1 MAIYHLNTHTIGRA
15 AGHSAVAAAAYR
27 SASKLVDERTGEVFD
42 FTRKGGVLSAEIVTP
57 AGVPVPERAALW
69 NAAEAAEKRKDA
81 RVAREWRAAL
91 PHELN
96 EADRKELATRM
107 GQAIADRYGVAVDVC
122 IHAPDREGDDRNFHV
137 HMLATTRTI
146 GADGALGAKAV
157 IELANKDRQKAGIP
171 GTSQGDITDI
181 RREWAELTNE
191 ALERAGI
198 SARID
203 HRSYADQGVELTPT
217 KHIGSDA
224 VAMDRRGLDADR
236 IGIHNADRQEQARQ
250 IAERPEIILDKITAT
265 QAVFTRR
272 DIAAELNRYI
282 DDADQFQGLLAK
294 LENSPLLVEME
305 PANGRDPAK
314 FSTREMID
322 TERGMVECAERLAR
336 AGRHGVSGPITNAAI
351 DGAGTLSA
359 EQQNA
364 VRHVLKPGSLAVV
377 IGDAGTGKSFS
388 MKVAREAWQAQ
399 GFNVRG
405 AALAGKA
412 ADELQAGSGIES
424 RTLASLEFA
433 WKNGK
438 DKLTSRDVLVIDEA
452 GMIGSRQLGRVLK
465 AAEQAGTK
473 VVLLGDDKQ
482 LAAIEAGAAFR
493 AVVQHVGAAEITEVR
508 RQKHAWMREAGQQLA
523 RGSVADGLAAYA
535 ERGHVQIHGSR
546 EAARDALAASYVADQ
561 GKGSQII
568 LAHSN
573 ADVQALNQAVRD
585 ARKERGELAGSAR
598 FMTERGG
605 REFAAGDRIV
615 FLKNDRDLGVK
626 NGTLGTVERAEDGS
640 LAVRLD
646 SGEAR
651 QVQASQYAAVDHGY
665 AVTIHKAQ
673 GVTVDRAYLLATPG
687 MDRSLAYVGMTRHRE
702 AATLFAGADDFTD
715 RRAGRLV
722 DHGAAPYEHDS
733 KNGLSYFATLENDKG
748 ERHTIWGVDLERAI
762 ADSGA
767 QIGDR
772 IGLAHGGAQTV
783 RLPDG
788 RMVERNTWHVQTAEE
803 LAAGKLAQVMGRQRP
818 KESTLDYLPD
828 FAEQRGFDGESV
840 LRRWVERG
848 RAKVAHLA
856 GRMRDALRRGLE
868 RHGRPDLMPATD
880 IAGKPAMPQQQIES
894 TPEDEKARKARE
906 IAERFRQK
914 VAQERGE
921 LAASQ
926 QRPQAEQQA
935 PDALAGFRAS
945 VERAEAAGGGLALDV
960 ARAQLA
966 VAQEFQAAGKDPRHH
981 AAAIMQEGQ
990 QRAFAGLA
998 QQSQAKAEPE
1008 RPAAVQVSEQDRKRA
1023 EMYAKREADQF
1034 KALAVKRQAGF
1045 AGYTDRN
1052 PSAWRE
1058 LPAELRERIE
1068 RFNALPKERQAV
1080 ELDKMQRELADR
1092 YARDPKEIE
1101 RSRQRQREQ
1110 ERGNGGLS
1118 R

>member
-96 EADRKELATRM
+96 EADRRELATRM

-282 DDADQFQGLLAK
+282 DDAGQFQGLLAK

-465 AAEQAGTK
+465 AAEQAGAK

-585 ARKERGELAGSAR
+585 ARKERGGLAGSAR

-998 QQSQAKAEPE
+998 QPSQAKADPE
-1008 RPAAVQVSEQDRKRA
+1008 RPAAVQISEQDRKRA

-1068 RFNALPKERQAV
+1068 RFNAMPKERQAV
-1080 ELDKMQRELADR
+1080 ELNKMQRELADR

>member
-1 MAIYHLNTHTIGRA
+1 M
-15 AGHSAVAAAAYR
+15 
-27 SASKLVDERTGEVFD
+27 
-42 FTRKGGVLSAEIVTP
+42 
-57 AGVPVPERAALW
+57 
-69 NAAEAAEKRKDA
+69 
-81 RVAREWRAAL
+81 
-91 PHELN
+91 
-96 EADRKELATRM
+96 
-107 GQAIADRYGVAVDVC
+107 
-122 IHAPDREGDDRNFHV
+122 
-137 HMLATTRTI
+137 
-146 GADGALGAKAV
+146 
-157 IELANKDRQKAGIP
+157 
-171 GTSQGDITDI
+171 
-181 RREWAELTNE
+181 
-191 ALERAGI
+191 
-198 SARID
+198 
-203 HRSYADQGVELTPT
+203 
-217 KHIGSDA
+217 
-224 VAMDRRGLDADR
+224 
-236 IGIHNADRQEQARQ
+236 
-250 IAERPEIILDKITAT
+250 
-265 QAVFTRR
+265 
-272 DIAAELNRYI
+272 
-282 DDADQFQGLLAK
+282 
-294 LENSPLLVEME
+294 
-305 PANGRDPAK
+305 
-314 FSTREMID
+314 
-322 TERGMVECAERLAR
+322 
-336 AGRHGVSGPITNAAI
+336 
-351 DGAGTLSA
+351 
-359 EQQNA
+359 
-364 VRHVLKPGSLAVV
+364 
-377 IGDAGTGKSFS
+377 
-388 MKVAREAWQAQ
+388 
-399 GFNVRG
+399 
-405 AALAGKA
+405 
-412 ADELQAGSGIES
+412 
-424 RTLASLEFA
+424 
-433 WKNGK
+433 
-438 DKLTSRDVLVIDEA
+438 
-452 GMIGSRQLGRVLK
+452 LK
-465 AAEQAGTK
+465 AAEQAGAK

-546 EAARDALAASYVADQ
+546 EAARDALAASYVGDQ

-598 FMTERGG
+598 FVTERGG

-722 DHGAAPYEHDS
+722 DHGAAPYEN
-733 KNGLSYFATLENDKG
+733 KPENRPSYFATLENDKG

-762 ADSGA
+762 AASGA
-767 QIGDR
+767 QRGDR
-772 IGLAHGGAQTV
+772 IGLEHGGSQTV

-788 RMVERNTWHVQTAEE
+788 TTAERNTWHVRGAAE
-803 LAAGKLAQVMGRQRP
+803 LAAGKLAQVLGRERP
-818 KESTLDYLPD
+818 KESTLD
-828 FAEQRGFDGESV
+828 FADRRGFDGENV
-840 LRRWVERG
+840 MRRWLERG
-848 RAKVAHLA
+848 RAKVAELA
-856 GRMRDALRRGLE
+856 GKMQRAMRRSLE

-880 IAGKPAMPQQQIES
+880 IAGRPAVQRPQQIEQ
-894 TPEDEKARKARE
+894 P
-906 IAERFRQK
+906 
-914 VAQERGE
+914 
-921 LAASQ
+921 AAP
-926 QRPQAEQQA
+926 QRPQAERPA
-935 PDALAGFRAS
+935 PDPLAGFRAG

-960 ARAQLA
+960 AKAQLA

-998 QQSQAKAEPE
+998 QPSQAKAEPE